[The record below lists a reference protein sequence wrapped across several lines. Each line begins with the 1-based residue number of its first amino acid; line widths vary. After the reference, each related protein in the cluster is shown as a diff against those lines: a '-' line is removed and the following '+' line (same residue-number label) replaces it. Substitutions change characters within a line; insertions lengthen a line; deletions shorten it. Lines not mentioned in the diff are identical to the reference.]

1 MVSGGCFI
9 LEAVDSNWK
18 VDVPMW
24 GISIQSYTRRGDIQP
39 FPGLWSWSLHWNGS
53 RAYSYCG
60 IDIGWQRFLVV
71 ADSSWAPPI
80 TSKNLA
86 PADRALWRLGST
98 LLDKH
103 DWIFIYLHPILCDYC
118 WVEKDGV
125 PIAGQQLWK
134 RTMISCSSF
143 LSSVRGCVLIPRS
156 TAVRI
161 RWCSI
166 MGAATS
172 GTGATVLLA
181 TFRIFRFRKLET
193 SKRINTCAKML
204 NGNPYNTW

>member
-39 FPGLWSWSLHWNGS
+39 FPGLWSWSVHWNGS

-118 WVEKDGV
+118 WVEK
-125 PIAGQQLWK
+125 
-134 RTMISCSSF
+134 
-143 LSSVRGCVLIPRS
+143 
-156 TAVRI
+156 
-161 RWCSI
+161 RWCPNCR
-166 MGAATS
+166 AATLKKNDDFMQQFPFFGS
-172 GTGATVLLA
+172 GLC
-181 TFRIFRFRKLET
+181 F
-193 SKRINTCAKML
+193 
-204 NGNPYNTW
+204 NPPIHCSAN